1 MSSRVLGGVAA
12 FEITNKG
19 NGWHPHIHAVMDCEW
34 LSVHVP
40 PPFRWESK
48 AVKKQK
54 CEMAQKELSAAWADQ
69 IKSPHGIVWVRR
81 VWGENVVQEILK
93 YSVKGSEL
101 LESPDPIAPMLNVI
115 KQTRSLAG
123 WGSLHPLP
131 SPEEEEPFAVEC
143 NGCGAQKS
151 FMPDELVSF
160 ISQSKLPG
168 SVGPFGPNHIQR

>member
-1 MSSRVLGGVAA
+1 
-12 FEITNKG
+12 
-19 NGWHPHIHAVMDCEW
+19 
-34 LSVHVP
+34 
-40 PPFRWESK
+40 
-48 AVKKQK
+48 
-54 CEMAQKELSAAWADQ
+54 MAQKELSAAWADQ

-131 SPEEEEPFAVEC
+131 SPEEEEPFAVSCES
-143 NGCGAQKS
+143 CGAEKS

-160 ISQSKLPG
+160 ISHSSLPG
-168 SVGPFGPNHIQR
+168 SVGPFGPNHIRR